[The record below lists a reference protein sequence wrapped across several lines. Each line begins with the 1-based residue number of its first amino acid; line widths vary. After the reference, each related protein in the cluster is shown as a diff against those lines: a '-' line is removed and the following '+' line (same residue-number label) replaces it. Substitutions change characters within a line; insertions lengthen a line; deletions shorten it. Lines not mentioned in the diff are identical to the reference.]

1 MPENEEAA
9 PFLSKGR
16 VLVVDDEAD
25 IRESLETL
33 LTMEGYAVDLA
44 QNGGD
49 GIRATESRDYD
60 LVLLDLMMPDR
71 SGMEVLKEVRAR
83 DKDLP
88 IFMITAYG
96 STQVAVDAL
105 KSGATDYFQKPW
117 ENDKLLIEIERTIAG
132 RRLERENTQL
142 KRTLKQ
148 RYSFP
153 NIVGKSERMV
163 RILDLVTQ
171 VAPSRSTILI
181 TGETGTGKELIAKA
195 IHANS
200 PRAEQMFIAVNSGS
214 LPPELL
220 ESTLFGHVKGSFTGA
235 IASRKG
241 YFEIANRGTIFF
253 DEVGTIGAETQTK
266 LLRVIQEKEF
276 MPLGSTEVMRVD
288 VRILA
293 ATNADLRKLVE
304 EGRFREDLYY
314 RLNVINISLP
324 PLRERKEDMPGLVEH
339 FFAKY
344 CVENEKFLDA
354 NRRSTLRFEPEAMQ
368 VLMDHSWPGNVRELE
383 NVVERAVVLA
393 SQQIVTV
400 DVLPEYLLHAGGIR
414 LRHDEGAG
422 LPSDASLFEIIA
434 DYERRV
440 ILERLET
447 ANWSQ
452 TDAAEGLRVPLSTL
466 NQKIKRLNIEIRKK
480 SELAKAE
487 KSG

>member
-1 MPENEEAA
+1 MPESEGET
-9 PFLSKGR
+9 PVSKGR
-16 VLVVDDEAD
+16 ILIVDDEAD

-33 LTMEGYAVDLA
+33 LVFEGGYEVDLA
-44 QNGGD
+44 QN
-49 GIRATESRDYD
+49 ATEGLAAMEAREYE

-71 SGMEVLKEVRAR
+71 SGMEVLREVRER
-83 DKDLP
+83 DRELP
-88 IFMITAYG
+88 IFMLTAYG

-105 KSGATDYFQKPW
+105 KTGATDYFQKPW
-117 ENDKLLIEIERTIAG
+117 ENDKLLLEIDRIIAK

-163 RILDLVTQ
+163 RILDLVSQ
-171 VAPSRSTILI
+171 AAPSRSTILI

-200 PRAEQMFIAVNSGS
+200 PRSEQMFIAVNSGS

-253 DEVGTIGAETQTK
+253 DEVGTIGMETQTK
-266 LLRVIQEKEF
+266 LLRVIQEREF
-276 MPLGSTEVMRVD
+276 MPLGSTEVVRVD

-293 ATNADLRKLVE
+293 ATNADLRKLVD

-314 RLNVINISLP
+314 RLNVININLP
-324 PLRERKEDMPGLVEH
+324 PLRDRREDIPALIEH
-339 FFAKY
+339 FFTKY
-344 CVENEKFLDA
+344 CQENEKFLDS
-354 NRRSTLRFEPEAMQ
+354 NGRSVLKFEPEAMRL
-368 VLMDHSWPGNVRELE
+368 LMEHSWPGNVRELE

-393 SQQIVTV
+393 SQPTVTV

-414 LRHDEGAG
+414 LRRDDGAG
-422 LPSDASLFEIIA
+422 LPADASLFEIVA

-440 ILERLET
+440 IIERLEA

-452 TDAAEGLRVPLSTL
+452 TDAAENLRVPLSTL
-466 NQKIKRLNIEIRKK
+466 NQKIKRLNIEIKRK
-480 SELAKAE
+480 SEIAKAE
-487 KSG
+487 KSS